1 LALGALGRLAEL
13 DVDVPGAVSVA
24 GFDDVPVAAMTSPS
38 LSTVRLPLRE
48 MGRLGFVE
56 AARVLNGESLG
67 RTVLPTEL
75 AMRDSTAAPTAVHLG
90 VGA

>member
-1 LALGALGRLAEL
+1 
-13 DVDVPGAVSVA
+13 
-24 GFDDVPVAAMTSPS
+24 MTSPS

-56 AARVLNGESLG
+56 AARVLAGESLD

-75 AMRDSTAAPTAVHLG
+75 AMRDSTAAPAAVHLG
-90 VGA
+90 IGA